1 MKKYKITV
9 DGKSYDVVVEEV
21 SLNSDNKITEDY
33 PVVMPI
39 VKQSAKPA
47 SEKVTT
53 LSNSPSTVQ
62 TEIIENA
69 TPIKAVMPGTILSF
83 NVGVG
88 DSVKNGDTVLILE
101 AMKMEN
107 EIVSPVDGVVK
118 SINVETGSS
127 VSEGDILLQI
137 G

>member
-21 SLNSDNKITEDY
+21 ALDSELKITEAS
-33 PVVMPI
+33 PVIRSTVE
-39 VKQSAKPA
+39 QSAKPM
-47 SEKVTT
+47 SEKAQAV
-53 LSNSPSTVQ
+53 PSTVQ

-69 TPIKAVMPGTILSF
+69 TPIKAQMPGTVLSF

-101 AMKMEN
+101 AMKMQN
-107 EIVSPVDGVVK
+107 EIAAPVDGVVK
-118 SINVETGSS
+118 SINVEAGSS

>member
-9 DGKSYDVVVEEV
+9 DGKSYDVIVEEV
-21 SLNSDNKITEDY
+21 DLNSDTKIVEAL
-33 PVVMPI
+33 PVVKPT
-39 VKQSAKPA
+39 VVEASKPA
-47 SEKVTT
+47 LVSAPTSAVKTD
-53 LSNSPSTVQ
+53 
-62 TEIIENA
+62 IIENT
-69 TPIKAVMPGTILSF
+69 TPIKASMPGTLLSF
-83 NVGVG
+83 TVGVG

-107 EIVSPVDGVVK
+107 EIVSSVDGVVK